1 MIDLDRGERRL
12 IVAALRLH
20 LALCHQL
27 GCVRCR
33 EVRDLVQKLE
43 VSDAVSAV

>member
-33 EVRDLVQKLE
+33 AVRELMARLE
-43 VSDAVSAV
+43 VSDE